1 MSLTFCLLTTIMIHP
16 CSECL
21 SRYVC
26 IYLILLL
33 GSVLLL
39 GIIQHRGVQPFF
51 WRATECAGFCFS
63 PALTPNS
70 SQLLIRALHDQL
82 IASDLVESSRDGMEA
97 CTMHTQQLSRMAV
110 LLEVKGQICLS
121 LYICLTCYKAVILS
135 EGFLR
140 LISEVIYRSIV
151 TAIIQ

>member
-21 SRYVC
+21 SRYMCV
-26 IYLILLL
+26 YLILLL
-33 GSVLLL
+33 GRVLLL

-70 SQLLIRALHDQL
+70 TAHQHDQL

-97 CTMHTQQLSRMAV
+97 CTVHTQQLSRMAV